1 MEIELTLVWA
11 IIVTITLGII
21 MTFLIRLQK
30 RHDQDI
36 RDKEIEIQ
44 DMNNEIQDVTKK
56 LNTKQTKAWQSGV
69 NVTAGDYSQILGDFA
84 LLSKYDSI
92 ITLST
97 TSSQPSLDLIG
108 INAESIDFL
117 ELKKKGA
124 GSTKNEMHVKRLV
137 NENKVDYKIYDV
149 DLPDNFSIN
158 ERTQKEPSQKE
169 QTKKDPIRKKLTR
182 EERFAKYEL
191 QKIEARKKDASA
203 YEPWTNT
210 NDEFLINY
218 WNDESN
224 KRNRDE
230 MIRELAEKLRRS
242 NGGIKARL
250 KRKGLIE

>member
-11 IIVTITLGII
+11 IIVTVTLGII
-21 MTFLIRLQK
+21 VTFLIRLRK
-30 RHDQDI
+30 KHDQDI
-36 RDKEIEIQ
+36 LDKENEIQ
-44 DMNNEIQDVTKK
+44 DMNNRLEKR
-56 LNTKQTKAWQSGV
+56 QTNAFRSGV
-69 NVTAGDYSQILGDFA
+69 NATAGDYSQILGDFA

-97 TSSQPSLDLIG
+97 TFSQASIDLIG
-108 INAESIDFL
+108 INNEGIDFL
-117 ELKKKGA
+117 ELKKKGSR
-124 GSTKNEMHVKRLV
+124 STDNELHVKRLV
-137 NENKVDYKIYDV
+137 DENKVDYKIYDV
-149 DLPDNFSIN
+149 DLPNNFSIE
-158 ERTQKEPSQKE
+158 ERTQQ
-169 QTKKDPIRKKLTR
+169 QTEKKPIRKKLTR
-182 EERFAKYEL
+182 EERLAKYEL
-191 QKIEARKKDASA
+191 QKIEARKKDISA
-203 YEPWTNT
+203 YEPWTKA

>member
-1 MEIELTLVWA
+1 
-11 IIVTITLGII
+11 

-36 RDKEIEIQ
+36 RDKENEIQ
-44 DMNNEIQDVTKK
+44 DMNNK
-56 LNTKQTKAWQSGV
+56 LQKKQTLSFRSGV
-69 NVTAGDYSQILGDFA
+69 NATAGDYSQILGDFA

-97 TSSQPSLDLIG
+97 TFSQASLDLIG
-108 INAESIDFL
+108 INKETIDFL
-117 ELKKKGA
+117 ELKKKGS
-124 GSTKNEMHVKRLV
+124 GSTSNELHIKRLV
-137 NENKVDYKIYDV
+137 DEKKAHYKIFDV
-149 DLPDNFSIN
+149 ELPKNFSLE
-158 ERTQKEPSQKE
+158 ERTQQ
-169 QTKKDPIRKKLTR
+169 QTEKKPIRKKLTR
-182 EERFAKYEL
+182 EEQLAKYEL

-203 YEPWTNT
+203 YESWTKA

-230 MIRELAEKLRRS
+230 LIRELAEKLRRS
-242 NGGIKARL
+242 NGGIQARL